1 LGGASARGLTPLAF
15 VMADRVAQAD
25 AEPANGALARSIDSL
40 SDLLGVEDVVAA
52 LAVPNKK
59 SLFVQLS
66 RMAAKTRGLSA
77 SEVTERLL
85 DRERLGSTGFGGGV
99 AIPHG
104 KIEGLDRVVGIFAKL
119 ATPIDFAAIDEMPVD
134 VVFLLLSPPDA
145 GVEHLKALARVSRKL
160 RDRAFV
166 AKLRG
171 AGSPD
176 ALYAL
181 LSNGDL
187 RNGV

>member
-1 LGGASARGLTPLAF
+1 MRREGGVRSQVSRNDLPVIDEAHRT
-15 VMADRVAQAD
+15 ADD
-25 AEPANGALARSIDSL
+25 L
-40 SDLLGVEDVVAA
+40 SDLLDPDAVLPT

-59 SLFVQLS
+59 ALFQQL
-66 RMAAKTRGLSA
+66 AAFVAKEVGLDA
-77 SEVTERLL
+77 KLVVERLS

-104 KIEGLDRVVGIFAKL
+104 KIEGIERVVGLFARL
-119 ATPIDFAAIDEMPVD
+119 ASPIDFNAIDDMPVD
-134 VVFLLLSPPDA
+134 LVFILLSPPDA
-145 GVEHLKALARVSRKL
+145 GVEHLKALARVSRRM
-160 RDRAFV
+160 RDRGFL

-181 LSNGDL
+181 FATGEARDA
-187 RNGV
+187 G

>member
-1 LGGASARGLTPLAF
+1 MGELLSQSD
-15 VMADRVAQAD
+15 AD
-25 AEPANGALARSIDSL
+25 PANGAPRSVDSL
-40 SDLLGVEDVVAA
+40 GDLLTPDDVIAA

-59 SLFVQLS
+59 SLFIQLS
-66 RMAAKTRGLSA
+66 RIAAKNRKLSA
-77 SEVTERLL
+77 TAVTERLV

-104 KIEGLDRVVGIFAKL
+104 KIEGLDRVVGIFARL
-119 ATPIDFAAIDEMPVD
+119 ASPIDFAAIDDMPVD
-134 VVFLLLSPPDA
+134 LIFLLLSPPDA
-145 GVEHLKALARVSRKL
+145 GVEHLKSLARVSRKL
-160 RDRAFV
+160 RDRTFV

-181 LSNGDL
+181 LANGDG
-187 RNGV
+187 RGA